1 MKLFLLQQS
10 GSNSFLVAAAGE
22 QPDQKYKVNIG
33 PQTCSCGR
41 GPGCL
46 HLLFIMLRVFKIPE
60 NDSRLTARELKEFEI
75 DALFRSFE
83 ERKKLRVMR
92 SRQQSLE
99 NLDSEGGSAA
109 FKKSQAEEEDGLCPI
124 CQEEMNEAAER
135 LKTCCHCQ
143 NHIHHLCLARWM
155 ETPGEVVFCPLCRA
169 PWNQLGKSYRPY
181 KPPRPPSL
189 PSLPSSPHSSI
200 SRTSDT
206 LHMLEQGGCP
216 EDIPL
221 PKAEAIP
228 QQHYRLAQPW
238 ILHYGRDLVGCLLS
252 RDWVKR
258 EAGLRRLAREVVRL
272 LQTSSSEK
280 VERQWRCC
288 AEMLATMIEDK
299 VYKVYL
305 AAVKAFR
312 ALLNFLHCET
322 GEQLAAVRQQV
333 RPLLQ
338 SLLVKCADG
347 NRRISEVSTEALF
360 QLCRGQ
366 EGEFSLGKHSGC
378 AHAQSGLGID
388 FILSIILEDRDLQS
402 VSWQWIMGRCVILD
416 RILRDLPEEFS
427 LKQKASGKNLDRLMR
442 IIDFTFQNL
451 PSSHLNVSKISR
463 KVFILAARLTAQDDT
478 TFSKVWEMLAALETT
493 LQLRMRK
500 KLTTAVE
507 EFYLGGGSSVSS
519 KASLEEKLSS
529 SSGQEHD
536 RRAFLEDFL
545 SECSNKHT
553 QPSKPVILSSNLS
566 PPAWQRSKWRPPLL
580 RSSSHS
586 PSRQPPSSR
595 SSSQSP
601 SRGVTKSVL
610 NVSQPSRRYL
620 PRHHHLQH
628 HQHHNHHPAPYTHR
642 NINRA
647 NKQHNKLKEFSNQ
660 ILPSKYD
667 LSFLPAYQ
675 KDSVRQQESLS
686 SRELSVS
693 RVQSPR
699 QNSPSKMSVRSP
711 PTAKKWS
718 QPRTPVSSPLLG
730 RDRKQSS
737 SSTSSS
743 SCKENFDYEE
753 SLALAMALSKS
764 IYMET
769 PLPVI
774 PGLSALKSDVL
785 AHPHRDVR

>member
-10 GSNSFLVAAAGE
+10 GSNSFLVAGE
-22 QPDQKYKVNIG
+22 EPEQKYKVNIG
-33 PQTCSCGR
+33 PQTCSCGK

-83 ERKKLRVMR
+83 ERKKLRVLR
-92 SRQQSLE
+92 SRQVSQES
-99 NLDSEGGSAA
+99 LDSEASAA
-109 FKKSQAEEEDGLCPI
+109 YKKSQAEEEDALCPI
-124 CQEEMNEAAER
+124 CQEEMDEGAER

-143 NHIHHLCLARWM
+143 NNLHQHCLARWM

-169 PWNQLGKSYRPY
+169 PWSPLVKSYKPY
-181 KPPRPPSL
+181 KPRPPSL
-189 PSLPSSPHSSI
+189 SSSPHSSI

-258 EAGLRRLAREVVRL
+258 EVGLRRLAREVVRL
-272 LQTSSSEK
+272 LQAAPASSEK

-305 AAVKAFR
+305 AAVKAFQ

-322 GEQLAAVRQQV
+322 VEQLASLRLQV

-347 NRRISEVSTEALF
+347 NRRISEVSTAALF

-366 EGEFSLGKHSGC
+366 EGEFSLGRHTGC
-378 AHAQSGLGID
+378 PAVPGLGLD

-402 VSWQWIMGRCVILD
+402 VSWQWIMGRCVILEK
-416 RILRDLPEEFS
+416 ILRDLPEEFS
-427 LKQKASGKNLDRLMR
+427 LKQKATGKNLDRLMR

-463 KVFILAARLTAQDDT
+463 KVFILAARTTAQDDT
-478 TFSKVWEMLAALETT
+478 TFSKVWEMLTALDNT

-507 EFYLGGGSSVSS
+507 EFYLGGGGSSVSS
-519 KASLEEKLSS
+519 RSSVEEKCG
-529 SSGQEHD
+529 SSGQEQD

-553 QPSKPVILSSNLS
+553 QPSKPIILTSNIT
-566 PPAWQRSKWRPPLL
+566 PVWPRKWRPPLL

-586 PSRQPPSSR
+586 PSRQLPSSR

-610 NVSQPSRRYL
+610 NVNQPSRRYH
-620 PRHHHLQH
+620 PHHH
-628 HQHHNHHPAPYTHR
+628 HHNHPAPYTHR

-647 NKQHNKLKEFSNQ
+647 NKQHNKMKEFNKQ

-675 KDSVRQQESLS
+675 KDSVRQESLS
-686 SRELSVS
+686 SREPSVC
-693 RVQSPR
+693 RLQSPR

-737 SSTSSS
+737 SSSSTSS
-743 SCKENFDYEE
+743 SCKDNFDYEE

-774 PGLSALKSDVL
+774 PGLSSQKSDVL